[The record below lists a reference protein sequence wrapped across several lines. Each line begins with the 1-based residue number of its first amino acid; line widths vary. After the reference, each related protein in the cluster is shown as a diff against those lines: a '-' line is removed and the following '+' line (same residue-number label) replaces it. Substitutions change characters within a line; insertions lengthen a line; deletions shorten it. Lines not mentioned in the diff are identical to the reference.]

1 MKPQVRKIA
10 HVRKIAQGLHLGMLM
25 GLALMFAPV
34 SGPAHA
40 ADVFTVTGIPVDAT
54 AETATLARN
63 AAIADGQR
71 RALEVLLR
79 RLALQEDWSLLPTVD
94 ATMAESMVR
103 SFQVANEKR
112 SATRYL
118 ANLTVRFQ
126 PSAVRNL
133 FTARSI
139 PFSESREKTAVIVP
153 VLTDETGDRLW
164 DEGNAWTTAWAA
176 TDLDNILT
184 PMVVPLG
191 DIGDMTTLT
200 VEQALGG
207 DRPALSNLATRYGA
221 DRVMVAHAQTGDAP
235 GALSVRIVTYPV
247 GEASPKSWS
256 GREAN
261 APSLQTAA
269 QRLAGRFV
277 DATQADWKR
286 ESTVR
291 FAERAVLSASVAY
304 ESIGEW
310 QTIRKRLDQIP
321 LIQKTTI
328 VAISTE
334 GAQVELDYVGT
345 VDTLEL
351 NLAQKNLTLNNLE
364 GYWYLAAVR

>member
-1 MKPQVRKIA
+1 MRRQIRKISNLA
-10 HVRKIAQGLHLGMLM
+10 NLSALAGLILLIGTM
-25 GLALMFAPV
+25 GT
-34 SGPAHA
+34 PAAA
-40 ADVFTVTGIPVDAT
+40 ADVFTVTGISIDAT
-54 AETATLARN
+54 AETATQARN
-63 AAIADGQR
+63 AAVADGQR
-71 RALEVLLR
+71 RALEVLLK

-94 ATMAESMVR
+94 TNLAEGMVR

-118 ANLTVRFQ
+118 ANLSVKFQ
-126 PSAVRNL
+126 PNAVRNL

-139 PFSESREKTAVIVP
+139 PFSESRERTAVIVP
-153 VLTDETGDRLW
+153 VLTDATGDRLW
-164 DEGNAWTTAWAA
+164 DEGNAWTAAWAG

-221 DRVMVAHAQTGDAP
+221 DRVIVAHAQTGDTP
-235 GALSVRIVTYPV
+235 SALSVRVITYPT
-247 GEASPKSWS
+247 GEGAPKSWS
-256 GREAN
+256 GREAS

-269 QRLAGRFV
+269 FRLAGRFV

-310 QTIRKRLDQIP
+310 QAIRNRLAQIP

-351 NLAQKNLTLNNLE
+351 NLAQKSLTLNNLE
-364 GYWYLAAVR
+364 GYWYLAAIR

>member
-1 MKPQVRKIA
+1 MRRQIRMIGSVF
-10 HVRKIAQGLHLGMLM
+10 HLGGLVGLIMLFGM
-25 GLALMFAPV
+25 V
-34 SGPAHA
+34 SKPAAA
-40 ADVFTVTGIPVDAT
+40 ADVFTVTGISIDAT

-63 AAIADGQR
+63 AAVADGQR
-71 RALEVLLR
+71 RALALLLK

-94 ATMAESMVR
+94 AAMAEGMVR

-118 ANLTVRFQ
+118 ANLSVRFQ

-153 VLTDETGDRLW
+153 VLTDESGDRLW
-164 DEGNAWTTAWAA
+164 DEGNAWTAAWAR

-191 DIGDMTTLT
+191 DIGDMTTLS

-207 DRPALSNLATRYGA
+207 DRPALANLAARYSA
-221 DRVMVAHAQTGDAP
+221 DRVIIAHAQRGDTP
-235 GALSVRIVTYPV
+235 SALSVRIVTYPS
-247 GEASPKSWS
+247 GDGGAKTWS
-256 GREAN
+256 GRETS
-261 APSLQTAA
+261 APSLQSAA
-269 QRLAGRFV
+269 LRLAARFV

-310 QTIRKRLDQIP
+310 QTIRTRLAQIP
-321 LIQKTTI
+321 LIQDTTI

-334 GAQVELDYVGT
+334 GAQVELDYVGSI
-345 VDTLEL
+345 DTLEL
-351 NLAQKNLTLNNLE
+351 NLAQKNLTLTNLE
-364 GYWYLAAVR
+364 GYWYLAALR

>member
-1 MKPQVRKIA
+1 MRRQIRTIGAKA
-10 HVRKIAQGLHLGMLM
+10 HLGAL
-25 GLALMFAPV
+25 LAITLLFGAVGTKTM
-34 SGPAHA
+34 A

-54 AETATLARN
+54 AETATEARN
-63 AAIADGQR
+63 AAVADGQR
-71 RALEVLLR
+71 RALEVLLK

-94 ATMAESMVR
+94 TALAESMVR
-103 SFQVANEKR
+103 SFQVADEKR

-118 ANLTVRFQ
+118 ASLSVRFQ
-126 PSAVRNL
+126 PAAVRNL

-139 PFSESREKTAVIVP
+139 PFSESRERTAVLVP

-164 DEGNAWTTAWAA
+164 DEGNAWTAAWAA

-191 DIGDMTTLT
+191 DLGDMTSLS

-207 DRPALSNLATRYGA
+207 DRPALSNLASRYGA
-221 DRVMVAHAQTGDAP
+221 DRVMVAHAQTGDTP
-235 GALSVRIVTYPV
+235 SALSVRIITYPA
-247 GEASPKSWS
+247 GEGAPSSWS
-256 GREAN
+256 GRETS

-269 QRLAGRFV
+269 YRLAGRFV
-277 DATQADWKR
+277 DATQAEWKR

-310 QTIRKRLDQIP
+310 QTIRNRLAQIP

-351 NLAQKNLTLNNLE
+351 NLAQKNLTLNNFE
-364 GYWYLAAVR
+364 GYWYLAAIR

>member
-1 MKPQVRKIA
+1 MRRQIRTIGIRA
-10 HVRKIAQGLHLGMLM
+10 RLG
-25 GLALMFAPV
+25 ALMALTLLLGATSTP
-34 SGPAHA
+34 SLA
-40 ADVFTVTGIPVDAT
+40 ADVFTVTGISVDAT
-54 AETATLARN
+54 AETATQARN

-71 RALEVLLR
+71 RALEVLLK

-94 ATMAESMVR
+94 TAMAEGMVR

-118 ANLTVRFQ
+118 ANLSVTFQ

-139 PFSESREKTAVIVP
+139 PFSESRERTAVIVP
-153 VLTDETGDRLW
+153 VLTDASGDRLW
-164 DEGNAWTTAWAA
+164 DEGNVWTAAWAA

-191 DIGDMTTLT
+191 DIGDMTTLS

-207 DRPALSNLATRYGA
+207 DRPALTNLANRYGA
-221 DRVMVAHAQTGDAP
+221 DRVMIAHAQTGDTP
-235 GALSVRIVTYPV
+235 SALSVRVITYPA
-247 GEASPKSWS
+247 GEGAPKSWS
-256 GREAN
+256 GRETN
-261 APSLQTAA
+261 APSLQAA
-269 QRLAGRFV
+269 ALRLAGRFV

-310 QTIRKRLDQIP
+310 QTIRNRLSQIP

-345 VDTLEL
+345 IDTLEL
-351 NLAQKNLTLNNLE
+351 NLAQKSLTLNNLE